1 MKTPQ
6 NDMQYFTAFYI
17 IVLFSGFYNKI
28 ERIVKFNRTHLMIQK
43 RFDFLYSVDWQFFL
57 PQL

>member
-6 NDMQYFTAFYI
+6 NEMQYFTAFYI
-17 IVLFSGFYNKI
+17 TILFSGSYNKI

-43 RFDFLYSVDWQFFL
+43 RFDFL
-57 PQL
+57 